1 MNKIIIKQIIKKNRP
16 NISESSLLTYV
27 SLLNSLYKSLFKNET
42 EFDEKLFNKT
52 DEVLEHIKD
61 RTLAS
66 KKTILSALYV
76 LTNNEKYQKN
86 MIDEATQYNTEMKE
100 QKMSDKQKENWV
112 SQDEIKAVFN
122 KYKTT
127 AEYIIKESK
136 NKPLASKEFQTWQ
149 DYIMLCLASGI
160 FIEPNRVKDWV
171 CFKVNNIEKGKD
183 NYMEGKASKCQLVF
197 NSYKT
202 AKFYGEKKMSAPPEL
217 CKILNT
223 FIAYV
228 KPQSD
233 YLLNDSHWKPL
244 SQVTFTQRLNKI
256 FGKHV
261 SVNLLRHS
269 YLTDRFQ
276 SGKIS
281 LKQLSDTAKNMSHN
295 LQTSLEYVKMDA
307 NKPEENIQLQ
317 IKETPEEKEA
327 EKIESPR
334 VEEPIKKR
342 RGRPKKVV
350 VEPQTN

>member
-76 LTNNEKYQKN
+76 LTENPKYRDY
-86 MIDEATQYNTEMKE
+86 MIQDATQYNTEQKE
-100 QKMSDKQKENWV
+100 QKMTDKQKENWV
-112 SQDEIKAVFN
+112 SQDEIRAVFN

-136 NKPLASKEFQTWQ
+136 SKPLTSKEFQTWQ
-149 DYIMLCLASGI
+149 DYIMLCLSSGI

-171 CFKVNNIEKGKD
+171 CFKINNIEKGKD

-202 AKFYGEKKMSAPPEL
+202 FKFYGEKKMSAPPEL
-217 CKILNT
+217 CKILTT

-228 KPQSD
+228 KPHSD
-233 YLLNDSHWKPL
+233 YLLNDSNWKPL
-244 SQVTFTQRLNKI
+244 TQVTFTQRLNKI
-256 FGKHV
+256 FGKNV
-261 SVNLLRHS
+261 SVNILRHS

-281 LKQLSDTAKNMSHN
+281 LKQLSDTATNMGH
-295 LQTSLEYVKMDA
+295 SLEQSLQYVKLDVPKD
-307 NKPEENIQLQ
+307 NNIQL
-317 IKETPEEKEA
+317 KFEETPEEKEIEV
-327 EKIESPR
+327 EK
-334 VEEPIKKR
+334 VEEPVKPKR
-342 RGRPKKVV
+342 PRGRPPKKVG
-350 VEPQTN
+350 PQTN

>member
-42 EFDEKLFNKT
+42 EFNEKMFNKT
-52 DEVLEHIKD
+52 DEILEHIKD

-76 LTNNEKYQKN
+76 LTNNEMYQKH
-86 MIDEATQYNTEMKE
+86 MIDDATQYNTEMKE

-112 SQDEIKAVFN
+112 SQDEIKSVFN

-127 AEYIIKESK
+127 AEYIIKEAKS
-136 NKPLASKEFQTWQ
+136 KPLTSKEFQTWQ
-149 DYIMLCLASGI
+149 DYIMLCLSSGI

-171 CFKVNNIEKGKD
+171 CFKINNIEKGKD

-202 AKFYGEKKMSAPPEL
+202 AKFYGEKRLTCPPEL
-217 CKILNT
+217 YKILTT
-223 FIAYV
+223 FVSYV
-228 KPQSD
+228 KPHSD
-233 YLLNDSHWKPL
+233 YLLNDSNWKPL

-256 FGKHV
+256 FGKNV
-261 SVNLLRHS
+261 SVNILRHS

-281 LKQLSDTAKNMSHN
+281 LKQLSDTATNMGHS
-295 LQTSLEYVKMDA
+295 LEQSLEYVKLDA
-307 NKPEENIQLQ
+307 PKDNIELKVEEKPNE
-317 IKETPEEKEA
+317 KEEKE
-327 EKIESPR
+327 KVESPR